1 MFALVFR
8 LRDVMKRDG
17 LNQLRAITYALVISG
32 ALNVGL
38 IATLAYRSAQSGR
51 NTEMTPV
58 AFDQQAAPL
67 ADQRSNPEVLAH
79 FRAMTFKQLVEKI
92 SSQQPVEDGYAER
105 DLALACLV
113 TFHDFN
119 LAQALS
125 GQTYQQRRLLFGVRG
140 EPQFTE
146 VMIYPGLT
154 DTQYE
159 AITRFAQ
166 TETWPVTP
174 RGLFVRLKEQGAQR
188 DPALEEAFV
197 MTPQFQAVQALLGR
211 AEVPVDRQSLLAV
224 VLDCDWPSLDD
235 FTIKQRAAQDLTSA
249 RRQRWLLDLVGH
261 KSPAAAYMLLRTDG
275 AYVAKKGTDAQ
286 VLQVLE
292 QLPVRTA
299 ESERF
304 ATDLLTSPRSNQVWE
319 TAARLLYQYHGETAP
334 KVYNHVATLS
344 RFVPQEMITE
354 KLTTDPDAPEANA
367 YPMANT
373 TPSPTV
379 LASKPAKAAAAAP
392 AKKEQAQTAASG
404 DDTYVVQQGDSL
416 WKIAK
421 KHNTSVANLRQIN
434 NLKSDTLR
442 PGKKLRVR

>member
-1 MFALVFR
+1 M
-8 LRDVMKRDG
+8 MKRDN
-17 LNQLRAITYALVISG
+17 LAQLRYFTYALVVSG

-38 IATLAYRSAQSGR
+38 IAALVYQTAHRSSSADL
-51 NTEMTPV
+51 TPI
-58 AFDQQAAPL
+58 ALDQQAMPL
-67 ADQRSNPEVLAH
+67 ADHRSNPEVLAH
-79 FRAMTFKQLVEKI
+79 FRAMGFRQLVEKLA
-92 SSQQPVEDGYAER
+92 SQQPIEDGYSER
-105 DLALACLV
+105 DLALACLC

-119 LAQALS
+119 LGQALS
-125 GQTYQQRRLLFGVRG
+125 GQTLQQRRLLFGVKG

-146 VMIYPGLT
+146 VMMYPGLT

-159 AITRFAQ
+159 AVVRYAQ

-224 VLDCDWPSLDD
+224 VLDCDWSGLDE
-235 FTIKQRAAQDLTSA
+235 FATKQRAAQDLSSP
-249 RRQRWLLDLVGH
+249 RRQRWLLDQVGRR
-261 KSPAAAYMLLRTDG
+261 SPASAYMLLRTDG

-286 VLQVLE
+286 VLQLLE

-319 TAARLLYQYHGETAP
+319 AAARLLYAYHGEAAP
-334 KVYNHVATLS
+334 KTYNHVAALS
-344 RFVPQEMITE
+344 RFVPQEMIQQKMAAGADE
-354 KLTTDPDAPEANA
+354 APEANA
-367 YPMANT
+367 YPVVAT
-373 TPSPTV
+373 TPIPTL
-379 LASKPAKAAAAAP
+379 LASKPTKPKETAAAKP
-392 AKKEQAQTAASG
+392 KEPKPAQTAQAAG
-404 DDTYVVQQGDSL
+404 DEQQYHVIETGDSL

-421 KHNTSVANLRQIN
+421 KHKTSVAQLRELNQ
-434 NLKSDTLR
+434 LKSDTLR